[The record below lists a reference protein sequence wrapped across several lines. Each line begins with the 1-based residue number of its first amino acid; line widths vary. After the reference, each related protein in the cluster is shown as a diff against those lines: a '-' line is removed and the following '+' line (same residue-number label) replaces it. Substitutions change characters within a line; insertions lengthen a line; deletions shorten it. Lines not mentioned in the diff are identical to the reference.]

1 MTDNL
6 ELRHSTLCGLV
17 RKLEREREL
26 ILEAQESIYTLFGY
40 GLITEKELDKMR
52 HALKCKNIEVSN
64 QIVAV
69 EDGRDTYEKE
79 IAKLKKKDAKKRKS
93 KKKKGKK

>member
-6 ELRHSTLCGLV
+6 ELRHTALCYLV
-17 RKLEREREL
+17 VKLEREREL
-26 ILEAQESIYTLFGY
+26 ILEAQEAIYTLFGY

-69 EDGRDTYEKE
+69 EEGRDSYEIE
-79 IAKLKKKDAKKRKS
+79 ISRKRKS
-93 KKKKGKK
+93 KKKRRKK